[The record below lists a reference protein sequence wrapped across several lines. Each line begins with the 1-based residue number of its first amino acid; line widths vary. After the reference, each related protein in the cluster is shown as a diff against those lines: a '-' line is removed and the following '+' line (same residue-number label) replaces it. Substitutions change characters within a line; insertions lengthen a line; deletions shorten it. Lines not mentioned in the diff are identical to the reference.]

1 MHGVTAKIAAALIAT
16 AGHCVACTIM
26 YPVIR
31 VGPNFIVKVSDQSR
45 VWHGLRLQVT
55 LDSDPAIR
63 QSAVTDEDGFARFQG
78 VHPGSYSLLAGTDA
92 AGMPAGVA
100 LDVRF
105 DGPAEATIPV
115 MWPSNRIVAARSLKG
130 ALYAPDDLR
139 GPKPP
144 PAGANWSL
152 DVFDGLSGRLLK
164 GAQTTNLGEFNFD
177 NAGPGLYLIKF
188 KPLMMQDL
196 SGIIVVDINPSA
208 PADHLEIALN
218 RGPCGLAY
226 SDLNQCPHGEMRVYQ
241 LRGSVADTSGA
252 SIANA
257 DVVLFD
263 SNDQIVEQ
271 SRSDKM
277 GRFALTHSLPGTYQL
292 VAKSNGFAVSRATVH
307 LVSSHDASAH
317 AQIKVEL
324 GLAGSCSV
332 AYNQ

>member
-1 MHGVTAKIAAALIAT
+1 L
-16 AGHCVACTIM
+16 
-26 YPVIR
+26 
-31 VGPNFIVKVSDQSR
+31 
-45 VWHGLRLQVT
+45 HGLRLQVT

-130 ALYAPDDLR
+130 VLYAPDDLR

-144 PAGANWSL
+144 PAGANWSF

-196 SGIIVVDINPSA
+196 SGIIVVEIDPNA

-218 RGPCGLAY
+218 PGPCGGLAY

-241 LRGSVADTSGA
+241 LRGSVADVSGA
-252 SIANA
+252 SIGNA
-257 DVVLFD
+257 EVALFD

-277 GRFALTHSLPGTYQL
+277 GQFALTHSLPGTYQL
-292 VAKSNGFAVSRATVH
+292 TAKSAGFAVSRATVH

-317 AQIKVEL
+317 AQIKIEL